1 MNINDSASSRIDIKT
16 KRNNIMANIA
26 FIGLGNMG
34 GPMAINLV
42 KAGHKVCVFDLS
54 EQAVTH
60 VVEQGATTQAQA
72 SDCVKGAEF
81 VISMLPAG
89 QHVEAVYLSK
99 NGLINH
105 IDKGALV
112 IDSSTIDSP
121 TSVSVGAALLSQ
133 GINFIDAPVSGGVGG
148 AVAGTLSFMV
158 GGSDADFNQAK
169 PILDNMGKNVFHAG
183 DHGAGQV
190 AKACNN
196 MLLSV
201 LMLATSEALQLGI
214 SNGLDASVLSNIMS
228 NSSGSNWT
236 LDVYNP
242 CPGVMEN
249 VPSSNDY
256 QGGFMVDLMAKDLG
270 LAMDTAVKSH
280 SSTPMGALARSLYAM
295 HAANGN
301 GAKDFSSA
309 FNLFKQVK

>member
-1 MNINDSASSRIDIKT
+1 
-16 KRNNIMANIA
+16 MANIA

-34 GPMAINLV
+34 SPMAINLIN
-42 KAGHKVCVFDLS
+42 AGHQVCVFDLS
-54 EQAVTH
+54 EQAIAQ
-60 VVEQGATTQAQA
+60 VVAQGATTHAKA
-72 SDCVKGAEF
+72 SDCVKGADF
-81 VISMLPAG
+81 IISMLPAG
-89 QHVEAVYLSK
+89 KHVETVYLSE

-105 IDKGALV
+105 IAKGALV
-112 IDSSTIDSP
+112 IDSSTIDSA
-121 TSVSVGAALLSQ
+121 TSINVANGLLEKD
-133 GINFIDAPVSGGVGG
+133 INFIDAPVSGGVGG
-148 AVAGTLSFMV
+148 AIAGTLSFMV
-158 GGSDADFNQAK
+158 GGSETDFNQAK
-169 PILDNMGKNVFHAG
+169 AILDAMGKNVFHAG
-183 DHGAGQV
+183 EHGAGQV

-214 SNGLDASVLSNIMS
+214 SNGLDAKVLSNIMS

-270 LAMDTAVKSH
+270 LAMDTAIKSH

-309 FNLFKQVK
+309 FELFSQVSTK